1 MSIAQ
6 HCILQLRFSIKSR
19 VKIFHP
25 IGKERCEMQKKAY
38 DTILSD
44 YVDAESAAK
53 GSGFEPYRYKCACC
67 WEEVH
72 LCAAD
77 SRNQATHFRHRNG
90 NNNVECEN
98 YLGNRN
104 AIINSAL
111 SHRNVRDK
119 IEFYF
124 SNSTKLFS
132 IGVKFDADEI
142 STYEQDE
149 ASFQVRT
156 SYTAKPLISIPIR
169 SSRFYPNISELIPIS
184 EFSWEYHI
192 SSSNDSKPH
201 KCELFRKDKRGY
213 LYPSFFKIQAQGDG
227 GDFKAKLIR
236 SDTLYT
242 NTPYLIVFTHLYH
255 TMSFQQDVKVGE
267 VIRFKTMDRDFAGV
281 VVVFTRKTASV
292 EQQLGLWKYKLETN
306 ETLTLVWPPSSLVN
320 ESMLICTDYAYLF
333 STFELQA
340 HGNINVHSDN
350 IEGLENG
357 ISKVAIKG
365 RTKIYKKNA
374 EIVLEKCKET
384 SYEYDT
390 ISVAN
395 EIAKNYVASDDGAY
409 LFNCYGVSPMSKG
422 MSILLTTGSEIRHYS
437 YGYLD
442 SIVTVTKDSV
452 ALTSERL
459 LQDVLMYY
467 KRMEAFDWTDYD
479 SLKLSHTAFQY
490 IESCEKTGV
499 INSAAKHFIE
509 EGWI

>member
-1 MSIAQ
+1 MRYRLEA
-6 HCILQLRFSIKSR
+6 
-19 VKIFHP
+19 
-25 IGKERCEMQKKAY
+25 RCKVQKAY

-44 YVDAESAAK
+44 YVDAKSAAK
-53 GSGFEPYRYKCACC
+53 GGGFEPYRYKCACC

-77 SRNQATHFRHRNG
+77 SRNQATHFRHRSG

-98 YLGNRN
+98 YLGNCN
-104 AIINSAL
+104 AIISSAL

-124 SNSTKLFS
+124 SNSMKLFS
-132 IGVKFDADEI
+132 IGIKFDADEI
-142 STYEQDE
+142 SAYEQNG
-149 ASFQVRT
+149 ASFQVKI
-156 SYTAKPLISIPIR
+156 SYTARPLISIPIR
-169 SSRFYPNISELIPIS
+169 SSRFYPSIPELIPIS
-184 EFSWEYHI
+184 EFSWEYYV
-192 SSSNDSKPH
+192 SSSNDSKLH
-201 KCELFRKDKRGY
+201 KCELFKKDGNGY
-213 LYPSFFKIQAQGDG
+213 LYPSFFKIQAQGDDS
-227 GDFKAKLIR
+227 DFTAKLVR

-242 NTPYLIVFTHLYH
+242 NTPYLIVFMHSCH
-255 TMSFQQDVKVGE
+255 IQSFQHDVKVGK
-267 VIRFKTMDRDFAGV
+267 VIRFKTMGRDFTGT
-281 VVVFTRKTASV
+281 VVVFTQKTARV

-350 IEGLENG
+350 IVRLENG
-357 ISKVAIKG
+357 ISKVPING

-374 EIVLEKCKET
+374 ELVLEKCKKT

-390 ISVAN
+390 ISVAQ
-395 EIAKNYVASDDGAY
+395 ETAKNYVASDDSAY
-409 LFNCYGVSPMSKG
+409 LFNRSGVSLMSKG
-422 MSILLTTGSEIRHYS
+422 MSVLLTHDSEVRHYS

-442 SIVTVTKDSV
+442 SMVTVANDSIT
-452 ALTSERL
+452 LNGDSL
-459 LQDVLMYY
+459 LQDILMYY
-467 KRMEAFDWTDYD
+467 KRTEAFNWADYE
-479 SLKLSHTAFQY
+479 SLELSHTAFQY
-490 IESCEKTGV
+490 IESCEKIGF

>member
-1 MSIAQ
+1 M
-6 HCILQLRFSIKSR
+6 
-19 VKIFHP
+19 
-25 IGKERCEMQKKAY
+25 GKARCEMRKAY

-44 YVDAESAAK
+44 YVDAQSADK
-53 GSGFEPYRYKCACC
+53 SSGFEPYRYICACC

-104 AIINSAL
+104 AIISSAL

-142 STYEQDE
+142 LTYEQNE

-156 SYTAKPLISIPIR
+156 SHTAKPLISIPIR
-169 SSRFYPNISELIPIS
+169 SSRFYPSISELIPIS
-184 EFSWEYHI
+184 EFTWEYYV
-192 SSSNDSKPH
+192 SSSNDSKPQ
-201 KCELFRKDKRGY
+201 KCELFRKGGY
-213 LYPSFFKIQAQGDG
+213 LYPSFFKIQAQGDD
-227 GDFKAKLIR
+227 GDFKAKLVR

-242 NTPYLIVFTHLYH
+242 NTPYLIVFTHSYP
-255 TMSFQQDVKVGE
+255 TMSFQDDAKVGE
-267 VIRFKTMDRDFAGV
+267 VIRFKTMGRDFAAAV
-281 VVVFTRKTASV
+281 VDFTQKTARV

-306 ETLTLVWPPSSLVN
+306 ETLTLVWPPSSIVN

-340 HGNINVHSDN
+340 HSNINVHSDN
-350 IEGLENG
+350 IVKLENG
-357 ISKVAIKG
+357 ISKVSING

-390 ISVAN
+390 ISVVH
-395 EIAKNYVASDDGAY
+395 ETAKNYVASDDSAY
-409 LFNCYGVSPMSKG
+409 LFNRSGVSPMSKG
-422 MSILLTTGSEIRHYS
+422 MSVLLTHSSEVRHYS
-437 YGYLD
+437 YGYLN
-442 SIVTVTKDSV
+442 SIITVTNDSV
-452 ALTSERL
+452 TLTGDRL
-459 LQDVLMYY
+459 LQDILMYY
-467 KRMEAFDWTDYD
+467 KRTEAFSWAAYE

-499 INSAAKHFIE
+499 INSAAKQFIE
-509 EGWI
+509 EGGI